1 MREHHAL
8 KASPNRS
15 FYGPMTKSRTAY
27 VFFAAKMILFISLTK
42 TYAISPHNLP
52 ATHNSGL
59 LRLTQALERS
69 PIDGGENL
77 AEIPRANA
85 DPSALTTRVDR
96 LERELRAMTGQAEE
110 LQHKVQILEEQLR
123 SLRQEPTRTP
133 ESASRPGETQNN
145 TPSSASTGAQSPDLK
160 VTKHSDVFNPSA
172 EPNAIGAPKPLGTT
186 PPSSPLNN
194 DAKLAAPL
202 TQRELGQP
210 MDLSHNVGT
219 GGASTASQDND
230 KTKYPPVSSSDPK
243 DDYDAAVS
251 TLQAGNFD
259 LAEKSFSKFLA
270 KNSKTKYAPAATFY
284 LGESF
289 YLRNRYREAAE
300 KYLEITTKF
309 AQSGQAPDAL
319 LRLGQSL
326 IAIGAKEQACASFSE
341 IEIKY
346 PTAPGRVKET
356 ALRESKKIQCK

>member
-1 MREHHAL
+1 
-8 KASPNRS
+8 
-15 FYGPMTKSRTAY
+15 MTKSR
-27 VFFAAKMILFISLTK
+27 FAHVLLVAQMIFFISATK
-42 TYAISPHNLP
+42 TYAINPHYVPQKHLSDLW
-52 ATHNSGL
+52 H
-59 LRLTQALERS
+59 LTQALERS
-69 PIDGGENL
+69 PIEGEENL

-85 DPSALTTRVDR
+85 DSGALSTRVDR

-110 LQHKVQILEEQLR
+110 LQHKVQMLEEQIR
-123 SLRQEPTRTP
+123 VLRQEPPRAA
-133 ESASRPGETQNN
+133 ESNSRPSDAQNN
-145 TPSSASTGAQSPDLK
+145 LSSNASNPAQNPELK
-160 VTKHSDVFNPSA
+160 PTKRSDAFNPSA
-172 EPNAIGAPKPLGTT
+172 EPNAVGAPKPLGAS

-194 DAKLAAPL
+194 DAKPAAPL
-202 TQRELGQP
+202 TQREVGQP
-210 MDLSHNVGT
+210 MDLSRNAGT
-219 GGASTASQDND
+219 SSVSPATQEND
-230 KTKYPPVSSSDPK
+230 KTKSPTLSSSDPK

-251 TLQAGNFD
+251 TLQAGNFE

-326 IAIGAKEQACASFSE
+326 IAIGAKEQACASFNE
-341 IEIKY
+341 IEVKY
-346 PTAPGRVKET
+346 PAAPARVKET
-356 ALRESKKIQCK
+356 AQRESKKIQCK

>member
-1 MREHHAL
+1 M
-8 KASPNRS
+8 
-15 FYGPMTKSRTAY
+15 
-27 VFFAAKMILFISLTK
+27 FFVAQMILFISVTK
-42 TYAISPHNLP
+42 TYAINPYELP
-52 ATHNSGL
+52 KTHDSGL
-59 LRLTQALERS
+59 LHLTQALERS
-69 PIDGGENL
+69 PIEGEENL

-85 DPSALTTRVDR
+85 DSGTLSTRVDR

-110 LQHKVQILEEQLR
+110 LQHKVQMLEEQLR
-123 SLRQEPTRTP
+123 SLRQEPSRALDNATRP
-133 ESASRPGETQNN
+133 SETQNN
-145 TPSSASTGAQSPDLK
+145 LTSNAANSAQSTELK
-160 VTKHSDVFNPSA
+160 TTKRSDAFNPSA
-172 EPNAIGAPKPLGTT
+172 EPNAIGAPKPLGAT
-186 PPSSPLNN
+186 PPSPPLNTDTKN
-194 DAKLAAPL
+194 TDTKPAAPL
-202 TQRELGQP
+202 TQREVGQP
-210 MDLSHNVGT
+210 MDLSHTAGS
-219 GGASTASQDND
+219 GGASTAPQDGD
-230 KTKYPPVSSSDPK
+230 KTKSSPASSSDPK

-251 TLQAGNFD
+251 TLQAGNFE

-270 KNSKTKYAPAATFY
+270 KNGKTKYAPAATFY

-356 ALRESKKIQCK
+356 AQRESKKIQCK